1 MANLERLKRLK
12 QTVLSLNQ
20 NFNYNTI
27 IGYRNAY
34 VKEKPNRP
42 LKKNVNKAYQ
52 ELLSESDSSHN
63 CGACGC
69 FIGFSTAIMLTEGK
83 KVKDEFNIC
92 LSAGEWLELTPSECD
107 FLFYASDFED
117 TKFDLDETSQYLL
130 EFDFSDFALDWHD
143 VSHEAGLKEG
153 LRRLD
158 YIINHYEL
166 NT

>member
-1 MANLERLKRLK
+1 MANLERLKLLK
-12 QTVLSLNQ
+12 QTVLSFNQ

-34 VKEKPNRP
+34 VEEKPNRS
-42 LKKNVNKAYQ
+42 LKKNVNKAYR
-52 ELLSESDSSHN
+52 ELLSGSDSLHN

-69 FIGFSTAIMLTEGK
+69 FIGFSNAIMLTEGK
-83 KVKDEFNIC
+83 KVKDEFTGC
-92 LSAGEWLELTPSECD
+92 LSAGAWLELTDSESY

-117 TKFDLDETSQYLL
+117 TRFNLDETSQYLL
-130 EFDFSDFALDWHD
+130 EFDFSEFALDEQEI
-143 VSHEAGLKEG
+143 SHEEGLKEG

-158 YIINHYEL
+158 YIINHYES